1 MSQLDLFIPIA
12 GDVRAKDQQDI
23 MAFPGCSLSKKP
35 RFTKIRFEDSQGSW
49 IEVSPHQDHGMANIW
64 DFDIMLYVVALVRQM
79 KQGGLEKPKIINFR
93 GYDCLKFIG
102 RGDSTKDYEALR
114 DSLTRLKATTV
125 RTNIRLEEVYDPER
139 DGYVAKEEY
148 HEFNWISE
156 WKEHREVFRTN
167 PFTGERQ
174 LISNG
179 FEVIFPHWFIDGIW
193 KEENLLA
200 INRDYFNLTSGYERF
215 LYRIARKF
223 CGRQSE
229 WSVSLRSLHQ
239 RSGTT
244 ASYRQF
250 VRYVK
255 KYVDRGNIPDY
266 DLAVYTNSQGDK
278 RLFTQPWEIDQHYLP
293 PGDVLA
299 SSIPILSP

>member
-114 DSLTRLKATTV
+114 DSLKPNRHQWEAIPENNV
-125 RTNIRLEEVYDPER
+125 PSIDEEHPEE
-139 DGYVAKEEY
+139 A
-148 HEFNWISE
+148 
-156 WKEHREVFRTN
+156 
-167 PFTGERQ
+167 
-174 LISNG
+174 
-179 FEVIFPHWFIDGIW
+179 
-193 KEENLLA
+193 A
-200 INRDYFNLTSGYERF
+200 ERF
-215 LYRIARKF
+215 
-223 CGRQSE
+223 
-229 WSVSLRSLHQ
+229 
-239 RSGTT
+239 
-244 ASYRQF
+244 
-250 VRYVK
+250 
-255 KYVDRGNIPDY
+255 
-266 DLAVYTNSQGDK
+266 SQVG
-278 RLFTQPWEIDQHYLP
+278 
-293 PGDVLA
+293 
-299 SSIPILSP
+299 

>member
-1 MSQLDLFIPIA
+1 MNQLDFFIPIA
-12 GDVRAKDQQDI
+12 GHVRAKDQQDI
-23 MAFPGCSLSKKP
+23 MAFPACSLSKKP
-35 RFTKIRFEDSQGSW
+35 QHNKIRFEDSKGSW
-49 IEVSPHQDHGMANIW
+49 IEISPHQDYGLANIW

-79 KQGGLEKPKIINFR
+79 KHQGLEKPRTVYFR

-102 RGDSTKDYEALR
+102 RGDSAKDYDALR

-125 RTNIRLEEVYDPER
+125 RTNIRLDEIYDPER
-139 DGYVAKEEY
+139 GGYVAKEEY
-148 HEFNWISE
+148 HEFSWTSE

-167 PFTGERQ
+167 PHTGERQ

-179 FEVIFPHWFIDGIW
+179 FEAMFPNWFIDGIW
-193 KEENLLA
+193 REENLLV
-200 INRDYFNLTSGYERF
+200 INQDYFGLTSGYERF

-223 CGRQSE
+223 CGQQNE
-229 WSVSLRSLHQ
+229 WTVSLRGLHK

-266 DLAVYTNSQGDK
+266 NLAVYTSNQGGK
-278 RLFTQPWEIDQHYLP
+278 RLFVQPWNVDQHYFP

-299 SSIPILSP
+299 SSFCRLNS